1 MLRVD
6 RAYYVRYWEA
16 SVATKDE
23 RFEMRVDEDLLARVD
38 EWRANQDK
46 ILSRAEAMRRLAE
59 VGLAHGVHGTPTV
72 SDGEKLVILMLKDIG
87 QHLKLKNADLDVDFV
102 SDVIFGGHDW
112 ALGWQLPGVFHGHRD
127 NPKNV
132 DLVTEV
138 LAMWDHMER
147 GYEAL
152 SKKDKNFVAT
162 NAAPLGTDVRFLGF
176 DGNNESEHMGIARF
190 LVEKMERFSR
200 FKGRNFN
207 SHMPTLDGYR
217 RMLAVFEGMQK
228 SLIGGE
234 LSAQQIADLLKAEL
248 HPDRRGP

>member
-1 MLRVD
+1 M
-6 RAYYVRYWEA
+6 AK
-16 SVATKDE
+16 KDE

-38 EWRANQDK
+38 EWRGRQDK
-46 ILSRAEAMRRLAE
+46 IPSRAEAMRRLAE
-59 VGLAHGVHGTPTV
+59 IGLSHGAHRTPSL
-72 SDGEKLVILMLKDIG
+72 SDGEKLVLLALRDIG
-87 QHLKLKNADLDVDFV
+87 QHLKIKNADLNMDLV

-132 DLVTEV
+132 SFVLNV

-152 SKKDKNFVAT
+152 SKKDRELVAT
-162 NAAPLGTDVRFLGF
+162 KAAPLGSRVHFMGF
-176 DGNNESEHMGIARF
+176 DGNDEAEHIGIARF

-200 FKGRNFN
+200 FKGREMNA
-207 SHMPTLDGYR
+207 HIPTLDTYE
-217 RMLAVFEGMQK
+217 RMLAQFGGMQN

-234 LSAQQIADLLKAEL
+234 LSAQQIADLLKA
-248 HPDRRGP
+248 